1 MQLSTKMGRTSTDT
15 RITKLSHFLIFALSI
30 PSAIFPAASVAY
42 EPDSWYIRNDCHR
55 GNCRGQVTKVKCS
68 VNGQLTISGHRYEIG
83 DGVEFHWLGG
93 LAATYMRYRFE
104 KDGSTSY
111 RDFVGRK
118 WSELGKDGIYKTDD
132 GQIVMKCTTVK

>member
-15 RITKLSHFLIFALSI
+15 RITKLSHFLIFALLI
-30 PSAIFPAASVAY
+30 PSAIFPIASEAY
-42 EPDSWYIRNDCHR
+42 EPDAWYIRHDCHR
-55 GNCRGQVTKVKCS
+55 GNCRGLVTKVKCS

-93 LAATYMRYRFE
+93 LAATYMRYTFE

-111 RDFVGRK
+111 RDFLGRK
-118 WSELGKDGIYKTDD
+118 WNRRWGEDTYSTDD
-132 GQIVMKCTTVK
+132 GQTAIKCTTIK